1 MRVFRSIDEVPA
13 PFGPSVIA
21 IGNFDGV
28 HRGHLS
34 ILRDVCS
41 RAGARGAAAVAITFD
56 PHPLRVLRPEFA
68 PKLITPLDQRL
79 RLLAAVGAEGRG
91 LDATLV
97 LPFTRAFSEYSA
109 EAFASEVLARTL
121 GAVEVHEGDNFRF
134 GYQAQAGMAELRE
147 LGLKMGFEAFT
158 HPVLTLRGLSV
169 ASSQIRALIA
179 AGEVSKARAL
189 LGRPFSIVS
198 TQARGR
204 GIGTRLL
211 VPTVNLASYAELV
224 PGNGV
229 YITRLRIGSLDAE
242 GAEAAEDAEATE
254 DKAGALCYNAVTNA
268 GNRPTFG
275 EDSYAIESYLLE
287 FDPATA
293 PEITPETPLEL
304 SFLARLRGEQ
314 RFPSPEALKAQILRD
329 VARAQHYFRLVRA
342 LRVR

>member
-1 MRVFRSIDEVPA
+1 MRIFRSVDQVPA
-13 PFGPSVIA
+13 AFGPSVIA

-34 ILRDVCS
+34 ILRDVCE
-41 RAGARGAAAVAITFD
+41 RARARGAAAVAITFD
-56 PHPLRVLRPEFA
+56 PHPLRILRPEFA
-68 PKLITPLDQRL
+68 PKLITPLEQRL
-79 RLLAAVGAEGRG
+79 SLLAATG

-109 EAFASEVLARTL
+109 EGFASEILARTL

-147 LGLKMGFEAFT
+147 LGTRLGFEAFT
-158 HPVLTLRGLSV
+158 HPVLTVRGMSV
-169 ASSQIRALIA
+169 ASSQVRSLIA
-179 AGEVSKARAL
+179 EGEVSKARAL
-189 LGRPFSIVS
+189 LGRAFSIVS

-211 VPTVNLASYAELV
+211 VPTVNLAPYEELL
-224 PGNGV
+224 PAHGV
-229 YITRLRIGSLDAE
+229 YITQLRIGETAD
-242 GAEAAEDAEATE
+242 
-254 DKAGALCYNAVTNA
+254 ALCFNAVTNA

-275 EDSYAIESYLLE
+275 EDSYAIESYLLD

-304 SFLARLRGEQ
+304 SFLARIRGEQ
-314 RFPSPEALKAQILRD
+314 RFPSPEALKAQIMRD
-329 VARAQHYFRLVRA
+329 VAHAQRYFRLLAVLA
-342 LRVR
+342 APGSLAS

>member
-1 MRVFRSIDEVPA
+1 MPAMRIFHSVGELPQA
-13 PFGPSVIA
+13 FGPSVIA

-34 ILRDVCS
+34 ILGDVCA
-41 RAGARGAAAVAITFD
+41 RARSRGAAAVAITFD

-68 PKLITPLDQRL
+68 PKLITPLPERL
-79 RLLAAVGAEGRG
+79 RLLAQVGAAGQG

-109 EAFASEVLARTL
+109 EAFATEVLTRAL

-147 LGLKMGFEAFT
+147 LGQKLGFEAFT
-158 HPVLTLRGLSV
+158 HPVLTVRGLSV
-169 ASSQIRALIA
+169 ASSQVRSLIA
-179 AGEVSKARAL
+179 EGLVSQARAL
-189 LGRPFSIVS
+189 LGRPFSIAS

-211 VPTVNLASYAELV
+211 VPTVNLARYDELL

-229 YITRLRIGSLDAE
+229 YVTRLSISGEPFD
-242 GAEAAEDAEATE
+242 
-254 DKAGALCYNAVTNA
+254 AVTNV

-275 EDSYAIESYLLE
+275 EDSFAVESYLLD

-293 PEITPETPLEL
+293 PEITPETPLDL

-329 VARAQHYFRLVRA
+329 VARAQRYFRLVRA

>member
-13 PFGPSVIA
+13 SFGPSVIA

-147 LGLKMGFEAFT
+147 LGRQMGFEAFT

-204 GIGTRLL
+204 GIGSKLL
-211 VPTVNLASYAELV
+211 VPTVNLAPFDELV

-229 YITRLRIGSLDAE
+229 YITRLRMGDA
-242 GAEAAEDAEATE
+242 
-254 DKAGALCYNAVTNA
+254 AGASCYDAVTNA

-275 EDSYAIESYLLE
+275 EDSYAIESYLLD

-293 PEITPETPLEL
+293 PEITPETPLDL

-329 VARAQHYFRLVRA
+329 VARAQRYFRLVRA

>member
-1 MRVFRSIDEVPA
+1 MQVYRSIAEA
-13 PFGPSVIA
+13 PTTLAPSVIA

-34 ILRDVCS
+34 ILGDVCA
-41 RAGARGAAAVAITFD
+41 RAQARDASAVAVTFD

-68 PKLITPLDQRL
+68 PKLITPLEQRL
-79 RLLAAVGAEGRG
+79 RLLAASG
-91 LDATLV
+91 LDAALV

-109 EAFASEVLARTL
+109 EAFASEVLARSL

-147 LGLKMGFEAFT
+147 LGVKLGFEAFT
-158 HPVLTLRGLSV
+158 HPVLTVRGLTV
-169 ASSQIRALIA
+169 ASSQIRSLITS
-179 AGEVSKARAL
+179 GEVSKARAL

-204 GIGTRLL
+204 GIGGKLL
-211 VPTVNLASYAELV
+211 VPTVNLAAYDELV
-224 PGNGV
+224 PGHGV
-229 YITRLRIGSLDAE
+229 YITRLRIGDAV
-242 GAEAAEDAEATE
+242 GAP
-254 DKAGALCYNAVTNA
+254 CFNAVTNA

-329 VARAQHYFRLVRA
+329 VARAQRYFRLVR
-342 LRVR
+342 LRTRST